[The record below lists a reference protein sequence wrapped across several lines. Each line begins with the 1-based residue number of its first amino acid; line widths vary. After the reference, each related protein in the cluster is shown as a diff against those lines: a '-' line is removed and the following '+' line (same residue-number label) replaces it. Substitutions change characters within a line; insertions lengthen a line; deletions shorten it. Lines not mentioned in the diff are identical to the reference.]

1 MRALDL
7 LDPDPVVHKTAEALD
22 VVRRLVAG
30 WWDGIVVVD
39 DDGPVATVSLAQ
51 VLRLALPDYIEDDVS
66 LASVYAERIA
76 DSFGETMRGRPVS
89 EVLPWPHRDPV
100 VVRPSATLLETAA
113 IMATEHT
120 AIVAVAE
127 HGHTLGAVGAR
138 AVMKAILPP

>member
-1 MRALDL
+1 
-7 LDPDPVVHKTAEALD
+7 VVHLSSDALE
-22 VVRRLVAG
+22 VMRRLVAG

-66 LASVYAERIA
+66 LASVYAEGIA
-76 DSFGETMRGRPVS
+76 DTFGEEMRDRPVS
-89 EVLPWPHRDPV
+89 EVLPWPHRPPV

-113 IMATEHT
+113 RMATEHT
-120 AIVAVAE
+120 AIVAVVE
-127 HGHTLGAVGAR
+127 HGRTLGAVGAR